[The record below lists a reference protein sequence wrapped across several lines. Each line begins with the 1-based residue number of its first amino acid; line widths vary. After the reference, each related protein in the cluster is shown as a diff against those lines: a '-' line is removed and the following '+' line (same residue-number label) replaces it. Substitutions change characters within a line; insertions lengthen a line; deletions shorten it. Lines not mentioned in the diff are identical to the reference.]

1 MSDQLTPEKIYFKVL
16 NNEVGKKDAL
26 KLFESLIN
34 KSDNEDIRYS
44 GLEYIGKLSIEDEL
58 TFNIIENCLISDEST
73 FVRFEAAKVLI
84 QNFPAREH
92 EPLLWA
98 IQNEKSIY
106 FFKKLLDL
114 FETGEYPQFE
124 EIREK
129 ALNKIRTSYNLN
141 SADSKF
147 VLDIDYLDYMKF
159 RSELK
164 NFLQKFELSDENKQV
179 LIKENTEIGY
189 KGLGRVKTA
198 KKGFIL
204 SLSLKDLNEIPSSI
218 CKLSKLESLEI
229 SHCKLK
235 NFPEACP
242 NLLSVKNLV
251 LKNNELDRIPNWIL
265 SIAKKENYSN
275 KYINDGV
282 VNSEAYI
289 LGLLEILTGQ
299 SCKKMK
305 LKLYNDTNREVCYNI
320 NDFGHITRIRY
331 TYANYRIGIFPK
343 DLCRLKFLEELS
355 LNSQNIRSIPECI
368 GRLERLKTLNLSFN
382 KITRVP
388 GLIKKLKFL
397 ENFFI

>member
-44 GLEYIGKLSIEDEL
+44 SLEYIGKLSIEDEL

-73 FVRFEAAKVLI
+73 IVRFEAAKVLI
-84 QNFPAREH
+84 QNFPTREH

-114 FETGEYPQFE
+114 FETDEYPQFE

-129 ALNKIRTSYNLN
+129 ALKKIRTYYNLN

-164 NFLQKFELSDENKQV
+164 NFLQKFELSDEDKQV

-189 KGLGRVKTA
+189 KGLGRVRAA

-204 SLSLKDLNEIPSSI
+204 SLALKDLKEIPSSI

-229 SHCKLK
+229 SYCKLEK
-235 NFPEACP
+235 YPDTCP
-242 NLLSVKNLV
+242 NLLSLKKLVFSNNQLDNLPSWVVEIASKSEYVHKYKVEGVKKSDV
-251 LKNNELDRIPNWIL
+251 H
-265 SIAKKENYSN
+265 
-275 KYINDGV
+275 
-282 VNSEAYI
+282 I
-289 LGLLEILTGQ
+289 LGLLEILTRLT
-299 SCKKMK
+299 CKKMQGDEK
-305 LKLYNDTNREVCYNI
+305 IVSERAVHYEVNYV
-320 NDFGHITRIRY
+320 GHITKIIY
-331 TYANYRIGIFPK
+331 LSTESRIGVFPK
-343 DLCRLKFLEELS
+343 ELCNLEFLEELI
-355 LNSQNIRSIPECI
+355 LIDQNIRLIPETF
-368 GRLERLKTLNLSFN
+368 GRLKRLKVLNLSLN
-382 KITRVP
+382 KMNNEYV
-388 GLIKKLKFL
+388 K
-397 ENFFI
+397 

>member
-1 MSDQLTPEKIYFKVL
+1 MSSRSSKRKFKVKMSDQLTPEKIYFKVL

-34 KSDNEDIRYS
+34 KSDNEDIRYL

-73 FVRFEAAKVLI
+73 LVRFEAAKVLV

-98 IQNEKSIY
+98 VQNEKSIY

-114 FETGEYPQFE
+114 FETGKYPQFE

-129 ALNKIRTSYNLN
+129 ALKKIRTYYNLN

-164 NFLQKFELSDENKQV
+164 NFLQKFELSDEAKQV

-189 KGLGRVKTA
+189 KGLGRVRAA
-198 KKGFIL
+198 KNGFIL
-204 SLSLKDLNEIPSSI
+204 SLSLKDLKEIPSSI

-229 SHCKLK
+229 SYCKLEK
-235 NFPEACP
+235 YPDPCP
-242 NLLSVKNLV
+242 NLLSL
-251 LKNNELDRIPNWIL
+251 
-265 SIAKKENYSN
+265 
-275 KYINDGV
+275 
-282 VNSEAYI
+282 
-289 LGLLEILTGQ
+289 
-299 SCKKMK
+299 
-305 LKLYNDTNREVCYNI
+305 
-320 NDFGHITRIRY
+320 
-331 TYANYRIGIFPK
+331 
-343 DLCRLKFLEELS
+343 
-355 LNSQNIRSIPECI
+355 
-368 GRLERLKTLNLSFN
+368 
-382 KITRVP
+382 
-388 GLIKKLKFL
+388 KKLVFSNNQLDILPSWVIEFANK
-397 ENFFI
+397 N

>member
-34 KSDNEDIRYS
+34 KSNNEDIRYS

-73 FVRFEAAKVLI
+73 LVRFEAAKVLI

-106 FFKKLLDL
+106 FFKNLLDL
-114 FETGEYPQFE
+114 FETGKYPQFE

-129 ALNKIRTSYNLN
+129 ALKKIRTYYNLN

-164 NFLQKFELSDENKQV
+164 NFLQKFELSDEAKQV

-189 KGLGRVKTA
+189 KGLGRVRAA
-198 KKGFIL
+198 KNGFIL
-204 SLSLKDLNEIPSSI
+204 SLSLKDLKEIPSSI
-218 CKLSKLESLEI
+218 CNLSKLESLEI
-229 SHCKLK
+229 SYCKLEK
-235 NFPEACP
+235 YPDPCP
-242 NLLSVKNLV
+242 NLLSL
-251 LKNNELDRIPNWIL
+251 
-265 SIAKKENYSN
+265 
-275 KYINDGV
+275 
-282 VNSEAYI
+282 
-289 LGLLEILTGQ
+289 
-299 SCKKMK
+299 
-305 LKLYNDTNREVCYNI
+305 
-320 NDFGHITRIRY
+320 
-331 TYANYRIGIFPK
+331 
-343 DLCRLKFLEELS
+343 
-355 LNSQNIRSIPECI
+355 
-368 GRLERLKTLNLSFN
+368 
-382 KITRVP
+382 
-388 GLIKKLKFL
+388 KKLVFSNNQLDNLPSWVIEFANK
-397 ENFFI
+397 NKKT